1 MTLKRFLALCGLV
14 AVGLCPS
21 RPAAAQHFDPKAL
34 YEIVG
39 PGGLVLDNQGSL
51 DNETEIFLNNRGRDL
66 PSQLWIITES
76 STGGYWQ
83 ITSVLADQSIDNA
96 NRASQPGP
104 LIQWSTSPGN
114 ANQEWKLT
122 PVGEDTY
129 TITCRAGGLNIGCPD
144 VQPGK
149 PAWQV
154 APSADDPAQRWTI
167 RRSTARI
174 DLSALRPTSD
184 NDWENETVFA
194 VNKEPGHATFV
205 PFASVA
211 EMQGDPSYRRPW
223 VRNRSSRYMLLN
235 GMWKFHWVKS
245 PDERPADFYRERYDV
260 SAWDEIPVPSNWE
273 MHGYGTPIYTN
284 VTYPHKNQPPFILPQ
299 KGYTNQTETN
309 PVGSYRRDFDLPADW
324 KDREVYLHFDGVY
337 SAMYVWVNGRRVGY
351 SQGANNDAEFNITR
365 YVRPGR
371 NTLAVEVYRWS
382 DGSYLEDQ
390 DMFRL
395 SGIHR
400 DVYLYATPKVRLR
413 DFRFDADLSDDFRS
427 AGLRVRAHVAN
438 VGGRGRE
445 AASVDVTLLD
455 AEGHRVAGQSLPFS
469 GVARGSEAVAE
480 AVLPVSSPHLWSAE
494 TPYLYTV
501 LLELKDRDGQ
511 TLETTFSQYGLRK
524 IEIRDRRVWI
534 NGRRIFFKG
543 ANRHDI
549 HPQLGKAVP
558 VESMIED
565 ILLFKRHNLNTI
577 RTSHYPNDAKMYAL
591 FDYYGLYVMDEAD
604 VECHGNHSISDKESW
619 RPAFIDRMVRMVER
633 DKNHPSVIFWSMG
646 NECGSG
652 RNFEAV
658 YAAARAL
665 DPRPIH
671 YEGKNDVADIDSR
684 MYPSIES
691 MIEQDRQ
698 DRDKPYFLCEY
709 AHAMGNAIGNLEEY
723 WDYIENRSVRM
734 IGGCIWDWVDQG
746 LCKYG
751 ELPTNYYYGGGFG
764 DAPNDNNFCC
774 NGIVTPDRQVTPKLL
789 EVKKV
794 YQYLRLHADDPA
806 SGRICIENRYAFL
819 DLDNFRLHW
828 TLLRDGLP
836 VAEGD
841 TDLPSAAPGSTATLT
856 LPYADRV
863 GDDGEYFVNLSVRLR
878 RPCVWADA
886 GHEVASEQLAVTDR
900 RLPGAVQPLTDEP
913 LRISSEEGRLTLA
926 ATGFCMEMDLTRGIV
941 TSLRYAGRELIH
953 AGAGFELNWYRSI
966 DNDKRTYRPT
976 VCALRPDAEVTW
988 EVSGDGRSVRISTLM
1003 EARIGDDVRQPYTVG
1018 YTVHADG
1025 TVDVTAEFPT
1035 AADFNLPR
1043 LGLTAALS
1051 PALGQVAWYGR
1062 GPIENYVDRHNAAY
1076 FGVYECSVDEME
1088 ESYVRPQTMGGRS
1101 DVRWLTLRSDD
1112 GAGLRITALGYL
1124 EFSALHYTDADLWA
1138 TKYAHDLDN
1147 VRRSEVILNLDCVQR
1162 GLGNASC
1169 GPQPR
1174 PQYELRRD
1182 SAYSLGFRIEPLR

>member
-1 MTLKRFLALCGLV
+1 MRKQILALTALALTG
-14 AVGLCPS
+14 GIYG
-21 RPAAAQHFDPKAL
+21 AAAQTWTEWQDPAVN
-34 YEIVG
+34 EINRL
-39 PGGLVLDNQGSL
+39 PMRSTLDAGERLSL
-51 DNETEIFLNNRGRDL
+51 DGVWRFD
-66 PSQLWIITES
+66 
-76 STGGYWQ
+76 
-83 ITSVLADQSIDNA
+83 
-96 NRASQPGP
+96 
-104 LIQWSTSPGN
+104 
-114 ANQEWKLT
+114 
-122 PVGEDTY
+122 
-129 TITCRAGGLNIGCPD
+129 
-144 VQPGK
+144 
-149 PAWQV
+149 
-154 APSADDPAQRWTI
+154 
-167 RRSTARI
+167 
-174 DLSALRPTSD
+174 
-184 NDWENETVFA
+184 
-194 VNKEPGHATFV
+194 
-205 PFASVA
+205 
-211 EMQGDPSYRRPW
+211 W
-223 VRNRSSRYMLLN
+223 VRNAS
-235 GMWKFHWVKS
+235 
-245 PDERPADFYRERYDV
+245 ERPDGIWRTDYDD
-260 SAWDEIPVPSNWE
+260 SAWATIPVPGMWE
-273 MHGYGTPIYTN
+273 LYGWGDPIYVN
-284 VTYPHKNQPPFILPQ
+284 VGYAWRGNFRNDPPHVPDAENH
-299 KGYTNQTETN
+299 
-309 PVGSYRRDFDLPADW
+309 VGSYRRTFEVPADW
-324 KDREVYLHFDGVY
+324 AGKDIFLSIG
-337 SAMYVWVNGRRVGY
+337 SATSNVYVWINGRFVGY
-351 SQGANNDAEFNITR
+351 SEDSKLAAQFDVTKF
-365 YVRPGR
+365 VKPGE
-371 NTLAVEVYRWS
+371 NLIALQMFRWS

-390 DMFRL
+390 DFWRL
-395 SGIHR
+395 SGIARGVELTAR
-400 DVYLYATPKVRLR
+400 DKAHLQDVRITPALDGEYRDAQLRVELETTPRVKRVDLTLR
-413 DFRFDADLSDDFRS
+413 DAAGRSVATQSVRISGGKGDYTFEVADP
-427 AGLRVRAHVAN
+427 AKW
-438 VGGRGRE
+438 
-445 AASVDVTLLD
+445 T
-455 AEGHRVAGQSLPFS
+455 
-469 GVARGSEAVAE
+469 
-480 AVLPVSSPHLWSAE
+480 AE

-886 GHEVASEQLAVTDR
+886 GHEVASEQLAVTGR

-926 ATGFCMEMDLTRGIV
+926 ATGFRMEMDLTRGIV

-988 EVSGDGRSVRISTLM
+988 EAAGDGRSVRISTPM
-1003 EARIGDDVRQPYTVG
+1003 EARIGDDVRQPYTVV
-1018 YTVHADG
+1018 YAVHADG